1 MLLTDASNY
10 KIFAKEVGGTC
21 ELTLLANGNFHLLT
35 AKTVNIIIMNLDD
48 IKNYISKISNIDLS
62 NKAKIFAT
70 ISLSWIIFIGYLTW
84 WNGLKSLALDK
95 SFRWDEWFWFGI
107 VPALVPYIF
116 YFIWRKKD
124 E

>member
-1 MLLTDASNY
+1 
-10 KIFAKEVGGTC
+10 
-21 ELTLLANGNFHLLT
+21 
-35 AKTVNIIIMNLDD
+35 MNLEP
-48 IKNYISKISNIDLS
+48 IKKLISNFLNAEKTKNQKIYYTLS
-62 NKAKIFAT
+62 
-70 ISLSWIIFIGYLTW
+70 LGWIIFIGYLTW
-84 WNGLKSLALDK
+84 WNGLRNPSLDK

>member
-1 MLLTDASNY
+1 MEGL
-10 KIFAKEVGGTC
+10 
-21 ELTLLANGNFHLLT
+21 HLLT
-35 AKTVNIIIMNLDD
+35 AKTVNLIIMNLDD
-48 IKNYISKISNIDLS
+48 IKNYISKISNIDFS
-62 NKAKIFAT
+62 KKAKIFVT
-70 ISLSWIIFIGYLTW
+70 ISLSWTIFIGYLTW

-107 VPALVPYIF
+107 VPALVPYVF

>member
-1 MLLTDASNY
+1 
-10 KIFAKEVGGTC
+10 
-21 ELTLLANGNFHLLT
+21 
-35 AKTVNIIIMNLDD
+35 MNLDN

-107 VPALVPYIF
+107 VPALAPYIF